1 MRRFGEP
8 RLVVVARW
16 IWLCE
21 LVPLP
26 RQELPAAILLRPDR
40 QDADLRAGRL
50 AVHLAFRDQEM
61 ARDGVIA
68 GDADLQFRK
77 LHRLDG
83 SLARHHAV
91 DELGLVLHDSA
102 RMAVTQFG

>member
-40 QDADLRAGRL
+40 QNADLRAGRL
-50 AVHLAFRDQEM
+50 AVDPAFRDPEL
-61 ARDGVIA
+61 ARGGVLA
-68 GDADLQFRK
+68 GDADLHTRV
-77 LHRLDG
+77 LERLG
-83 SLARHHAV
+83 GPLARPPAV
-91 DELGLVLHDSA
+91 AALGLVLCLHA
-102 RMAVTQFG
+102 GL